1 MSAQLGPGV
10 EDTGE
15 MPAVGSSRELGEL
28 VVVTGMTGAG
38 RSTAAKELE
47 DLGYFVV
54 DNLPPELVTEVVRLV
69 DEQKGR
75 DQPIAVVVD
84 VRGGTSFHTLREQL
98 AQHLPTRRTSLLFLE
113 ADDDILVRRQEA
125 ARRPHPLQGGG
136 RLLEGIDRERV
147 VMTQLRGDAD
157 VVIDTTQLNLH
168 QLKDKVAQAFGD
180 PGTTALKITVVSF
193 GFKYGVPVD
202 ADLLADMRFLP
213 NPFWVPELRDFTGK
227 DADVIAYV
235 TDRADAQTFLDRY
248 VPVIEAV
255 GEGYLRE
262 GKRFMTVAI
271 GCTGGK
277 HRSVAMAEEIAARLR
292 AAGIEAQTTHRDLGR
307 E

>member
-1 MSAQLGPGV
+1 MAPEQDPS
-10 EDTGE
+10 D
-15 MPAVGSSRELGEL
+15 SELGEL
-28 VVVTGMTGAG
+28 VIVTGMTGAG

-54 DNLPPELVTEVVRLV
+54 DNLPPELVSEVVHLV

-84 VRGGTSFHTLREQL
+84 VRGGTSFHSLREQL
-98 AQHLPTRRTSLLFLE
+98 ARHLPTRRTSMLFLE

-136 RLLEGIDRERV
+136 RLLEGIHRERE

-157 VVIDTTQLNLH
+157 VVVDTTQLNLH

-180 PGTTALKITVVSF
+180 PGTTALKVTVVSF

-213 NPFWVPELRDFTGK
+213 NPFWIPELRDFTGK
-227 DADVIAYV
+227 DPGVIAYV
-235 TDRADAQTFLDRY
+235 TERTDAQTFLDRY

-277 HRSVAMAEEIAARLR
+277 HRSVAMTAEIARRL
-292 AAGIEAQTTHRDLGR
+292 ALEGIDTRPMHRDLGR

>member
-1 MSAQLGPGV
+1 MAAQLGPGV

-15 MPAVGSSRELGEL
+15 LPAVPAIDELGEL

-84 VRGGTSFHTLREQL
+84 VRGGTSFHALREQL
-98 AQHLPTRRTSLLFLE
+98 AQKLPTRRTSLLFLE

-125 ARRPHPLQGGG
+125 ARRPHPLQAGG
-136 RLLEGIDRERV
+136 RLLEGIDRERS

-157 VVIDTTQLNLH
+157 VVIDTTPLNVH
-168 QLKDKVAQAFGD
+168 QLKDKVAQAFGN
-180 PGTTALKITVVSF
+180 PGTTALQVTVVSF

-213 NPFWVPELRDFTGK
+213 NPFWVDELRDFTGQH
-227 DADVIAYV
+227 ADVVRYV
-235 TDRADAQTFLDRY
+235 TDRADAQTFLERY
-248 VPVIEAV
+248 IPVIETV

-292 AAGIEAQTTHRDLGR
+292 ATGLEATATHRDLGR

>member
-1 MSAQLGPGV
+1 MDSQLGPGV
-10 EDTGE
+10 DDTGE
-15 MPAVGSSRELGEL
+15 FPAVGSTGELGEL

-84 VRGGTSFHTLREQL
+84 VRGGTSFHSLREQL
-98 AQHLPTRRTSLLFLE
+98 AQHLPTRRTSMLFLE

-125 ARRPHPLQGGG
+125 ARRPHPLQAGG
-136 RLLEGIDRERV
+136 RLIEGIDRERS

-157 VVIDTTQLNLH
+157 VVIDTTPLNLH

-180 PGTTALKITVVSF
+180 PGTTALKVTVVSF

-213 NPFWVPELRDFTGK
+213 NPYWVPELRDSTGR
-227 DADVIAYV
+227 DADVVKYV
-235 TDRADAQTFLDRY
+235 LDRADTQTFLERY
-248 VPVIEAV
+248 VPVVQTV

-262 GKRFMTVAI
+262 GKRFMTIAI

-277 HRSVAMAEEIAARLR
+277 HRSVAMAEELAARLR
-292 AAGIEAQTTHRDLGR
+292 ALGLDAQASHRDLGR

>member
-1 MSAQLGPGV
+1 VTAEPKLGV

-15 MPAVGSSRELGEL
+15 MPAVGGSPDLGEL

-75 DQPIAVVVD
+75 EQPIAVVVD

-125 ARRPHPLQGGG
+125 ARRPHPLQAGG
-136 RLLEGIDRERV
+136 RLLEGIDRERS

-180 PGTTALKITVVSF
+180 PGTTALKVTVVSF

-213 NPFWVPELRDFTGK
+213 NPFWVAELRDFTGQ
-227 DADVIAYV
+227 DAGVVEYV
-235 TDRADAQTFLDRY
+235 VGRADAQTFLERY
-248 VPVIEAV
+248 LPVIETV
-255 GEGYLRE
+255 GEGYQRE

-277 HRSVAMAEEIAARLR
+277 HRSVAMAEEIATRLR
-292 AAGIEAQTTHRDLGR
+292 ALGVDAAATHRDLGR

>member
-1 MSAQLGPGV
+1 MTAEVKMGT

-15 MPAVGSSRELGEL
+15 MPAVDASLVLGEL

-75 DQPIAVVVD
+75 EQPIAVVVD

-98 AQHLPTRRTSLLFLE
+98 AKHLPTRRTSLLFLE

-125 ARRPHPLQGGG
+125 ARRPHPLQAGG
-136 RLLEGIDRERV
+136 RLLEGIDRERS

-180 PGTTALKITVVSF
+180 PGTTALRVTVVSF

-213 NPFWVPELRDFTGK
+213 NPFWVPELRDFTGQ
-227 DADVIAYV
+227 DADVVEYV
-235 TDRADAQTFLDRY
+235 TGRADAQTFLERY
-248 VPVIEAV
+248 IPVVETV

-277 HRSVAMAEEIAARLR
+277 HRSVAMTEEIVARLR
-292 AAGIEAQTTHRDLGR
+292 ALGLDATATHRDLGR